1 MEFITIVFY
10 PTIYMY
16 MYFFLSTRL
25 SEGYKTHASPC
36 LGEGIIT
43 YHNKKY
49 DRNHYKG
56 IFFCISFPLYS
67 NCYTAAT
74 TVFLRLHHG
83 DNIPLL
89 QILKLFNFYR
99 FSIKFIPRIRILYI
113 KHNYTVFLDV
123 RDGSYLQHLNRR
135 NEGQTA
141 AGFIYL
147 PLWSVYGHIRSR
159 CRRFANQ

>member
-1 MEFITIVFY
+1 MIETITKE
-10 PTIYMY
+10 
-16 MYFFLSTRL
+16 YFFVFHFR
-25 SEGYKTHASPC
+25 
-36 LGEGIIT
+36 
-43 YHNKKY
+43 
-49 DRNHYKG
+49 
-56 IFFCISFPLYS
+56 CILTVLH
-67 NCYTAAT
+67 CRT

-83 DNIPLL
+83 DTIPLL

-147 PLWSVYGHIRSR
+147 PL
-159 CRRFANQ
+159 